1 MAIDYVKRA
10 TKTPETETD
19 AAREVVSTMLAEIE
33 ARGEAAV
40 RDYALKLDKWSGD
53 IVVPPEEIERRTRDV
68 PESVKQDIAFA
79 AGQVR
84 RFAEAQRDSVQD
96 FAVELLPGLTTGQKL
111 VPCNVAGCYVP
122 TGRYAHIA
130 SAYMSIATAKAAG
143 V

>member
-1 MAIDYVKRA
+1 MTIEHVKRA
-10 TKTPETETD
+10 TKTPETETG
-19 AAREVVSTMLAEIE
+19 AARKVVSEMLAEIE
-33 ARGEAAV
+33 MRGEAAI
-40 RDYALKLDKWSGD
+40 RDYAQRLDGWSGEILVGPD
-53 IVVPPEEIERRTRDV
+53 EIERRTRDV
-68 PESVKQDIAFA
+68 PESVKRDIAFA

-96 FAVELLPGLTTGQKL
+96 FTVELLPGLTTGQKL